1 MAKMVAT
8 TQSFEFK
15 LTLNLKME
23 LKLKVAL
30 QRIKRQQQLHP
41 VKEEND

>member
-1 MAKMVAT
+1 MVAT
-8 TQSFEFK
+8 MQSFEFK

-30 QRIKRQQQLHP
+30 HRIKRQQQLHTE
-41 VKEEND
+41 KEEND